1 MEIILRKALLTF
13 QTEFYHLYN
22 LVKIFLVKYS
32 INAWLHFTNNKLH
45 RRIDQPIF
53 INQYTKLVFC
63 SNNSFF
69 IVSHQKIFHTNLLY

>member
-1 MEIILRKALLTF
+1 MEIILRKALLPF
-13 QTEFYHLYN
+13 QTEFYRLYN
-22 LVKIFLVKYS
+22 LVKILVKYS

-45 RRIDQPIF
+45 RRIDQPNF

-69 IVSHQKIFHTNLLY
+69 IVSHPKIFHTNLLY